1 MGRLKPVNRRIADR
15 VPAGGVIGRLDEG
28 SHRVLSRQLPHD
40 LERSTTMAKDKMA
53 LLELLR
59 KVLRPPEDAL
69 MEAQAA

>member
-1 MGRLKPVNRRIADR
+1 
-15 VPAGGVIGRLDEG
+15 
-28 SHRVLSRQLPHD
+28 
-40 LERSTTMAKDKMA
+40 MAKDKMA